1 MIRVLVITLKG
12 DTKYQFG
19 IDKTV
24 PVVLKEIQECKFDFY
39 QALDTCA
46 VKISQIIS
54 VESVE
59 YNPEGINN
67 D

>member
-19 IDKTV
+19 VDKTV
-24 PVVLKEIQECKFDFY
+24 PVVLKEIQECESDFY
-39 QALDTCA
+39 KVIDTCA
-46 VKISQIIS
+46 IKISQIIS

-59 YNPEGINN
+59 YNPEG
-67 D
+67 DKE

>member
-1 MIRVLVITLKG
+1 MMKVLVVTLKG

-24 PVVLKEIQECKFDFY
+24 PDVLKEIQECKSDFY
-39 QALDTCA
+39 QVIDTCA
-46 VKISQIIS
+46 IKISQIIS

-59 YNPEGINN
+59 YNPEG
-67 D
+67 DKE